1 MRRLLVNCAMAAVA
15 LAGFA
20 AVKVYGARPTGKA
33 QATAVRGT
41 TATANAAPV
50 QPIVIARGVQSRAV
64 AVQSD
69 AAGAST
75 RTLYLT
81 AATTP
86 NRVFTLVVSADGT
99 PQSAAAILPQSGAD
113 ATAQLVPFAGSGQ
126 PGSLGDA
133 GTALLAQFN
142 LQTDSLAM
150 RSGVAVA
157 PDGTVFVADTLN
169 STIRRI
175 SGPNASTPGII
186 TSIAGKWADAPPGGS
201 TGVTLEQPMGI
212 ALDRLGN
219 LYIADYA
226 TGAIYLLPDA
236 RSETPGALQI
246 LAHVASPTAI
256 AVTGDGRRL
265 FVASADSEFVTA
277 VDAATHA
284 ILPTIHG
291 AAAGLAVD
299 GAGNLF
305 FDAMNAG
312 QIVRVDARSAAQRIV
327 AQGLTS
333 PGDMAFDDKGNLFV
347 SEQGRAQIDEFKG
360 MGVPVSNLSITAPA
374 PLPPPTAPQVC
385 SALVN
390 QPTAFNFC
398 NEPIAGATPAQT
410 FTVTNLSGSQVTGLT
425 LATTPA
431 TTPSN
436 FTILGTTCTPALN
449 AGASCN
455 VQVEF
460 TPQSSGEIDGLL
472 TATDN
477 QGDSSNSSVG
487 GTGIDYQLGLATG
500 QGMQMDVYQGS
511 SVTFN
516 LQVMPDDTF
525 GDTVTFVCPP
535 SPPGKTIVNGDMPP
549 YTTCSFTPATAPVT
563 PGTPVPFTV
572 KFTTTLNYIP
582 PPVTTPTTGMIGP
595 FGARPL
601 TRAQRAALFPALAIF
616 AMAPLVWILWR
627 PERRLARLRYA
638 LTALALAGMVGG
650 VGAMSA
656 CHKTA
661 PNPAIQ
667 TTPTGT
673 TTMNVT
679 ATTQGASRGVPITL
693 DVIAVP

>member
-20 AVKVYGARPTGKA
+20 AVKVYGATPTGKA
-33 QATAVRGT
+33 QATAA
-41 TATANAAPV
+41 TAEANAAPV
-50 QPIVIARGVQSRAV
+50 KPILIARGVQSRAV

-69 AAGAST
+69 TAGAST
-75 RTLYLT
+75 RSLYLT

-86 NRVFTLVVSADGT
+86 NRIFTLVVSADGSPGT
-99 PQSAAAILPQSGAD
+99 AAPILPSFGAN

-126 PGSLGDA
+126 TGSLGDA

-175 SGPNASTPGII
+175 SGPNSSAPGII
-186 TSIAGKWADAPPGGS
+186 ASIAGKWAAAPES
-201 TGVTLEQPMGI
+201 TAGTTLDQPLGV

-236 RSETPGALQI
+236 GSETPGALQL

-256 AVTGDGRRL
+256 AVTGDGRRV
-265 FVASADSEFVTA
+265 FVASAESGFVTA
-277 VDAATHA
+277 VDTATHG
-284 ILPTIHG
+284 ILPSIPG

-305 FDAMNAG
+305 FDAMTAG
-312 QIVRVDARSAAQRIV
+312 QIVRVDARSGAQKIV
-327 AQGLTS
+327 ARGLLS

-347 SEQGRAQIDEFKG
+347 SEQGRSQIDEFKG

-374 PLPPPTAPQVC
+374 PLPPPPAPQVC
-385 SALVN
+385 STLVN

-410 FTVTNLSGSQVTGLT
+410 FIVTNLSGSQVTGLT

-436 FTILGTTCTPALN
+436 FTILGTTCAPPLN

-477 QGDSSNSSVG
+477 QGDSSNSSVA
-487 GTGIDYQLGLATG
+487 GTGVDYQLGLGTG
-500 QGMQMDVYQGS
+500 QGMQMNVYQGS

-525 GDTVTFVCPP
+525 ADTVTFVCPP
-535 SPPGKTIVNGDMPP
+535 SPPGKTVVNGDMPP

-595 FGARPL
+595 FGTRPL
-601 TRAQRAALFPALAIF
+601 TRAQRAVFFPALAIF
-616 AMAPLVWILWR
+616 AMASLISILRW

-638 LTALALAGMVGG
+638 LTAMALAGMVGG

-656 CHKTA
+656 CHKTL

-693 DVIAVP
+693 QVIPIP